1 MRSSEGRRIRAVL
14 TCHQGSKRM
23 PHPARSFLQTW
34 FSGLLAAAM
43 ALFTI
48 CGGVA
53 HASEPCATDPN
64 FTAAQGGGHW
74 YYRIDRVSQR
84 KCWFLGRPG
93 MKVGRPAAAKAQ
105 SASKPPQSAADTP
118 KAREV
123 TSNSR
128 RWLDE
133 PIAVARNPAIVQA
146 VDVAP
151 ESIREAEAD
160 AQLETSFRGEA
171 PSVWPVLAASE
182 PQAARLATKLPVEPA
197 HLIALLAAALG
208 LAVVAGRLIF
218 NHSVVFSA

>member
-1 MRSSEGRRIRAVL
+1 
-14 TCHQGSKRM
+14 M

-105 SASKPPQSAADTP
+105 SASRPPQSTADTP
-118 KAREV
+118 KAQEV

-146 VDVAP
+146 VDVAT
-151 ESIREAEAD
+151 ESMREAEPD
-160 AQLETSFRGEA
+160 AQLETSYRGEA

-182 PQAARLATKLPVEPA
+182 PQAAPLATKLPVEPA

-208 LAVVAGRLIF
+208 LAVVAGRMIF